1 VRLLVGILS
10 AAVVWLASSPSPA
23 DGSVPAR
30 LPAIGSVVRHLEHRV
45 ELMEWSAARYADW
58 EACIRGVPVG
68 EYGDPDRRF
77 GYAYDERDG
86 TGPGYM
92 PALAVDRKSR
102 PRREDYLFLTFSRK
116 GGCRSD
122 APLPGGT
129 ADPASVRPR
138 DTLPGLERR
147 VRAMKRSARRLLRV
161 SERFDEWESCVSW
174 VPVTEYGDPAG
185 KFGYAFGPLGR
196 PAAGYRP
203 ALAID
208 RSDWDDPE
216 YMFLA
221 FVGGDRPGRGCQDEP
236 GESIDSLAAALP
248 ATATADRAGDLEQ
261 ELDSLSEEI
270 EDLEEPVAE
279 FDQFDECMYLI
290 GVSAYGRRDGA
301 FGYHFGTHGRAR
313 RPALAL
319 DLRPSSRPRYRFL
332 AFPGEEPPSIE
343 CNEDAGEEIV
353 DN

>member
-1 VRLLVGILS
+1 L
-10 AAVVWLASSPSPA
+10 AAPRPATGPRSRSTGAIGTTRSTCSWHSSGA
-23 DGSVPAR
+23 IVPA
-30 LPAIGSVVRHLEHRV
+30 A
-45 ELMEWSAARYADW
+45 
-58 EACIRGVPVG
+58 
-68 EYGDPDRRF
+68 
-77 GYAYDERDG
+77 
-86 TGPGYM
+86 
-92 PALAVDRKSR
+92 
-102 PRREDYLFLTFSRK
+102 
-116 GGCRSD
+116 
-122 APLPGGT
+122 
-129 ADPASVRPR
+129 
-138 DTLPGLERR
+138 
-147 VRAMKRSARRLLRV
+147 
-161 SERFDEWESCVSW
+161 
-174 VPVTEYGDPAG
+174 
-185 KFGYAFGPLGR
+185 
-196 PAAGYRP
+196 
-203 ALAID
+203 
-208 RSDWDDPE
+208 
-216 YMFLA
+216 
-221 FVGGDRPGRGCQDEP
+221 GCQDEP

-248 ATATADRAGDLEQ
+248 AAATADRAGDLEQ